1 MLDLAGVVGLSLR
14 SVSLLRS
21 IPRLV
26 LKKGACLAALSGESS
41 LDTHRSSF
49 GLIDGLFDWVSD
61 YVVKEDHLYGC
72 EIAVRIEASARANML
87 IAGSIVRIHLL
98 RRQCQLLDETNLIDI
113 SPTVSIPG
121 RR

>member
-1 MLDLAGVVGLSLR
+1 M
-14 SVSLLRS
+14 
-21 IPRLV
+21 
-26 LKKGACLAALSGESS
+26 AALSGESS

-72 EIAVRIEASARANML
+72 EIAVRIEASARANTL

-98 RRQCQLLDETNLIDI
+98 RRQCQLLDETNVDRYLANGFYTWSKMRRGAERVLERID
-113 SPTVSIPG
+113 
-121 RR
+121 RLNL